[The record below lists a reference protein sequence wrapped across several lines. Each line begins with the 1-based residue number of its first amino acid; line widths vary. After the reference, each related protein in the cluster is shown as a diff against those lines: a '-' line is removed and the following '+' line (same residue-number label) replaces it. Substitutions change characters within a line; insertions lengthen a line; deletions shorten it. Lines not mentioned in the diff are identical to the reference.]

1 MNKKRNTYFLHKVIV
16 EEISLRITKKKKFE
30 ELKKIHE
37 RFFTPKSELGR
48 ELSILSEFYKSSV
61 KNHEEAFR
69 FLIEMKNQH
78 KSLDKDKIFKE
89 QTKLIKSLN
98 KFSKEIFNNHL
109 VEYRKICNLNNF
121 LNGKLKVSEKIKI
134 QNSLHESLLSGRK
147 TSTKKI
153 EKIERIANKRLHE
166 SFFDKYD
173 KTTEN
178 TRWIVKELLAVD
190 SLSEMAILHQK
201 INTKCSRKIKEM
213 IETEENQE
221 VKTVLSSALEN
232 VLGNKKFTKENLQ
245 KTISLYERC
254 FEN

>member
-16 EEISLRITKKKKFE
+16 EEISLRITKKKNFE

-37 RFFTPKSELGR
+37 RFFTPTSELGR

-61 KNHEEAFR
+61 KTHEEAFR

-78 KSLDKDKIFKE
+78 KNLDKDKIFKE
-89 QTKLIKSLN
+89 QTKLIKTLDR
-98 KFSKEIFNNHL
+98 FSKEIFSNHL

-121 LNGKLKVSEKIKI
+121 LNSKLKVSDKIKI
-134 QNSLHESLLSGRK
+134 QNTLHESLLADQK
-147 TSTKKI
+147 TSVKKI
-153 EKIERIANKRLHE
+153 EKIERIANKKLHE

-173 KTTEN
+173 KTSEN

-201 INTKCSRKIKEM
+201 IHTKCSKKIQEM
-213 IETEENQE
+213 IEVEDNQE
-221 VKTVLSSALEN
+221 VKAVLNEAFEN
-232 VLGNKKFTKENLQ
+232 VLENKKFTKDNLQ